1 MALGAR
7 RIQGPRPGH
16 ADHGAAG
23 RLCRRCPATAP
34 GPGIAAAPA
43 GPACHHRTEMKTTQ
57 IAIPDTAPVATAGNT
72 SRLPLR
78 GWALELARR
87 WNSAAYTVF
96 VLHGNIFDVFP
107 VLNGERIDYL
117 PLKRFLASRL

>member
-1 MALGAR
+1 MALGTR

-16 ADHGAAG
+16 ALHRAAG
-23 RLCRRCPATAP
+23 RLCGRGPTAAP

-43 GPACHHRTEMKTTQ
+43 GSACPHRTEMKTTQ
-57 IAIPDTAPVATAGNT
+57 IAIPDAAPVVAAGNT

-78 GWALELARR
+78 AWALELARR

-117 PLKRFLASRL
+117 PLKRF